1 MAIPDSL
8 LFHVDFRNSVSIS
21 TIKPVEILLGIV
33 LNLSVSFQRIDI
45 FVVLSLLFLQYGMF
59 LCLFRSSVSLSSV
72 CSFECTDL
80 MYLLLKDISY
90 F

>member
-8 LFHVDFRNSVSIS
+8 LFHVDFRISVSIS

-45 FVVLSLLFLQYGMF
+45 FIVLSLLFLQYGVF
-59 LCLFRSSVSLSSV
+59 LYLGLQFLLAVFVVLSVLIL
-72 CSFECTDL
+72 CIF
-80 MYLLLKDISY
+80 Y
-90 F
+90 